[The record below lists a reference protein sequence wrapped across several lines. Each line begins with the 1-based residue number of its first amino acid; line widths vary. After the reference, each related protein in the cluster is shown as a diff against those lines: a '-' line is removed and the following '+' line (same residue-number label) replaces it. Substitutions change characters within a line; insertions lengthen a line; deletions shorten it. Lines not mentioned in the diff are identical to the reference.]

1 MQIVLVTGLSGSGK
15 SIAIRQLEDC
25 GYYCIDN
32 LPAHFLVPV
41 LRDLHSGGTNMAA
54 VAIDA
59 RSHATFEGIRNGIET
74 LRAEGHDVRVLF
86 LTASTTELVQRFS
99 ETRRRHPLT
108 TRLRQNGREPTL
120 QEAIE
125 RERDILGEAA
135 VMGHVL
141 DTTGILP
148 NVLRRWVLQFV
159 NLASAPLT
167 LSFESFAFKHGL
179 PVAADLVFD
188 VRFLP
193 NPYYIDELRDKTG
206 NEPEVQDYVMENDKA
221 QVFLDKLTDMIDFL
235 IPNYILEGKNQLV
248 IAIGCTG
255 GKHRSVTLANA
266 LYREL
271 DRQENYGV
279 RIEHRDIGKDAITKR
294 KE

>member
-32 LPAHFLVPV
+32 PPAHFLVPV
-41 LRDLHSGGTNMAA
+41 LRDLHAGGTNMAA

-74 LRAEGHDVRVLF
+74 LRAEGHDVRVLY
-86 LTASTTELVQRFS
+86 LTASTAELVQRFS

-108 TRLRQNGREPTL
+108 TRLRQNGREATL

-148 NVLRRWVLQFV
+148 NVLRCWVLQFV

-179 PVAADLVFD
+179 PVAADLVLTCDASPIPTMTNPFD
-188 VRFLP
+188 RSRGRTSPSRRSSPP
-193 NPYYIDELRDKTG
+193 NPTWC
-206 NEPEVQDYVMENDKA
+206 A
-221 QVFLDKLTDMIDFL
+221 
-235 IPNYILEGKNQLV
+235 
-248 IAIGCTG
+248 
-255 GKHRSVTLANA
+255 
-266 LYREL
+266 
-271 DRQENYGV
+271 
-279 RIEHRDIGKDAITKR
+279 
-294 KE
+294 

>member
-59 RSHATFEGIRNGIET
+59 RSHATFESIRNGIET

-108 TRLRQNGREPTL
+108 ARLSKNGREATL

-193 NPYYIDELRDKTG
+193 NPYYVAELRPRTG
-206 NEPEVQDYVMENDKA
+206 LDGAVRDYVFQGGAAEE
-221 QVFLDKLTDMIDFL
+221 FLNRLREL
-235 IPNYILEGKNQLV
+235 ILWLLPRYEEEGKTALV
-248 IAIGCTG
+248 IAVGCTG
-255 GKHRSVTLANA
+255 GHHRSVAVAHALAEC
-266 LYREL
+266 LRRESWPVS
-271 DRQENYGV
+271 ES
-279 RIEHRDIGKDAITKR
+279 HRDLGRT
-294 KE
+294 

>member
-188 VRFLP
+188 VRCLP
-193 NPYYIDELRDKTG
+193 NPYYDESLRPLTG
-206 NEPEVQDYVMENDKA
+206 KDEPVA
-221 QVFLDKLTDMIDFL
+221 AFL
-235 IPNYILEGKNQLV
+235 
-248 IAIGCTG
+248 A
-255 GKHRSVTLANA
+255 A
-266 LYREL
+266 REL
-271 DRQENYGV
+271 KRAAPRKFVVGQPHDIEGAADAAVDFRLVEFHVPGAEGHILGDGV
-279 RIEHRDIGKDAITKR
+279 LEELIFGVLEDHAHRKA
-294 KE
+294 

>member
-41 LRDLHSGGTNMAA
+41 LESLHQSGTHMAA

-59 RSHATFEGIRNGIET
+59 RSHATFEGIRVGIET
-74 LRAEGHDVRVLF
+74 LRCQGHDVRVLF
-86 LTASTTELVQRFS
+86 LTASTNELVQRFS

-108 TRLRQNGREPTL
+108 TPTAEAGQEVTL

-125 RERDILGEAA
+125 KERDVLGSAA

-141 DTTGILP
+141 DTSGILP

-159 NLASAPLT
+159 NMAAAPLS

-188 VRFLP
+188 VRCLP
-193 NPYYIDELRDKTG
+193 NPYYDESLRPLTG
-206 NEPEVQDYVMENDKA
+206 KDGPVAAFLAAQPDVMR
-221 QVFLDKLTDMIDFL
+221 MIDDIENFL
-235 IPNYILEGKNQLV
+235 RQWLPAYRAQNRHYLT

-255 GKHRSVTLANA
+255 GQHRSVFVAETLHKRFAAENA
-266 LYREL
+266 ALVRHRALES
-271 DRQENYGV
+271 YGLS
-279 RIEHRDIGKDAITKR
+279 RAQTR
-294 KE
+294 

>member
-41 LRDLHSGGTNMAA
+41 LRDLHAGGTNMAA

-86 LTASTTELVQRFS
+86 LTASTAELVQRFS

-108 TRLRQNGREPTL
+108 TRLRQNGREATL

-148 NVLRRWVLQFV
+148 NVLRCWVLQFV

-188 VRFLP
+188 VRCLP
-193 NPYYIDELRDKTG
+193 NPYYDESLRPLTG
-206 NEPEVQDYVMENDKA
+206 KDEPVATFLAA
-221 QVFLDKLTDMIDFL
+221 QPDVVRMIDD
-235 IPNYILEGKNQLV
+235 IEGFVRRWLPAYRAQNRHYLTV
-248 IAIGCTG
+248 AIGCTG
-255 GKHRSVTLANA
+255 GQHRSVFTAETLCRHFAADGA
-266 LYREL
+266 LVRHRALES
-271 DRQENYGV
+271 YGLS
-279 RIEHRDIGKDAITKR
+279 RTQTR
-294 KE
+294 

>member
-99 ETRRRHPLT
+99 
-108 TRLRQNGREPTL
+108 
-120 QEAIE
+120 
-125 RERDILGEAA
+125 
-135 VMGHVL
+135 
-141 DTTGILP
+141 
-148 NVLRRWVLQFV
+148 
-159 NLASAPLT
+159 
-167 LSFESFAFKHGL
+167 
-179 PVAADLVFD
+179 
-188 VRFLP
+188 
-193 NPYYIDELRDKTG
+193 
-206 NEPEVQDYVMENDKA
+206 
-221 QVFLDKLTDMIDFL
+221 
-235 IPNYILEGKNQLV
+235 
-248 IAIGCTG
+248 
-255 GKHRSVTLANA
+255 
-266 LYREL
+266 
-271 DRQENYGV
+271 
-279 RIEHRDIGKDAITKR
+279 
-294 KE
+294 